1 VYVARV
7 DRARRVTR
15 LVAVLSG
22 QAKGCSIQHIVR
34 ATNSSRATAYRDL
47 ELLRQSGY
55 TLEVETVNG
64 EARYSVAASALA
76 VRAMTP
82 RERAAIALAR
92 RALSSIEG
100 TWLVRELDAVLSRA
114 HAVAAQDSGVQ
125 LALST
130 PRYDPEILRV
140 LHQGV
145 TARRKLRIRYRGA
158 DDEAPRE
165 RVVHPVEI
173 HVVDQQPYLIA
184 WDELRR
190 DLRTFKLSR
199 VSVAKLLRDKAAP
212 EQPTRA
218 ARSEAKAV
226 KVWSTDPIDVRIRIA
241 KPVARFVT
249 EWPLTP
255 TQQLEPAPR
264 GAVDVCAR
272 VYGLSETL
280 RWVLRWG
287 KGAEVRAP
295 EALRELVREELA
307 AALAGYGRAERTG
320 DATSRRPR

>member
-1 VYVARV
+1 
-7 DRARRVTR
+7 

-22 QAKGCSIQHIVR
+22 QAKGCSIQHIMR

-55 TLEVETVNG
+55 ILEVETVNG

-76 VRAMTP
+76 VREMTP

-114 HAVAAQDSGVQ
+114 HAVATQDGGVQ
-125 LALST
+125 LALSH
-130 PRYDPEILRV
+130 PRYDPEIMRV

-158 DDEAPRE
+158 DDEVPRE

-184 WDELRR
+184 WDELRC
-190 DLRTFKLSR
+190 DLRTFKLAR
-199 VSVAKLLRDKAAP
+199 VSATKLLRDKAAP
-212 EQPTRA
+212 KLPTRA
-218 ARSEAKAV
+218 ARSDVKAV
-226 KVWSTDPIDVRIRIA
+226 KVWSTEPIDVRIRIA

-255 TQQLEPAPR
+255 TQELETAPR

-307 AALAGYGRAERTG
+307 AALAGYGRVARAGVTRG
-320 DATSRRPR
+320 PRLRRGAP